1 MKPATEKQIS
11 FAKAISGVTGKP
23 LPEEKTRQSMFLFI
37 RDNVDEYRSRIPKRN
52 LPTAD
57 DLNFDDFGDAN
68 GNDAWD
74 FLWCAGHDPYT
85 GGIGD

>member
-23 LPEEKTRQSMFLFI
+23 LPEEVTRQSMFLFI
-37 RDNVDEYRSRIPKRN
+37 RDNIDDYKAAIDAMEPDNDEES
-52 LPTAD
+52 
-57 DLNFDDFGDAN
+57 
-68 GNDAWD
+68 WD

-85 GGIGD
+85 GGVGD